1 MKRTSKTPQY
11 IVGIDEVGRG
21 PLAGPVSVCA
31 VVCSAEFY
39 KKLAKYEGLTDSK
52 KLSEKNRE
60 HWYTLAKL
68 MKAERL
74 ISFVVVSKSNT
85 HIDTHGI
92 SKSIKACVAAC
103 LEKLEI
109 DPTHTKILL
118 DGSLHAPDMY
128 TDQQTIIK
136 GDQKEKIISLAS
148 IIAKVTRDRYMVKI
162 AKKYPDY
169 GFDIHKGYGTKTHR
183 NAIRKYGMSEIH
195 RKSFCKKLA
204 K

>member
-1 MKRTSKTPQY
+1 MKKTSKTPQY

-21 PLAGPVSVCA
+21 PLAGPVTLCA

-39 KKLAKYEGLTDSK
+39 KKLARYEGLTDSK
-52 KLSEKNRE
+52 KLTEKNRE

-68 MKAERL
+68 MKAEGL

-85 HIDTHGI
+85 HIDRYGI
-92 SKSIKACVAAC
+92 SASIKTAVVAC

-109 DPTHTKILL
+109 DPLHTKVLL
-118 DGSLHAPDMY
+118 DGSLHAPAIY
-128 TDQQTIIK
+128 INQETIIK

-162 AKKYPDY
+162 AKKYPVY
-169 GFDIHKGYGTKTHR
+169 GFDIHKGYGTKIHR
-183 NAIRKYGMSEIH
+183 DAIKKHGMSDLH
-195 RKSFCKKLA
+195 RKSFCGKI
-204 K
+204 